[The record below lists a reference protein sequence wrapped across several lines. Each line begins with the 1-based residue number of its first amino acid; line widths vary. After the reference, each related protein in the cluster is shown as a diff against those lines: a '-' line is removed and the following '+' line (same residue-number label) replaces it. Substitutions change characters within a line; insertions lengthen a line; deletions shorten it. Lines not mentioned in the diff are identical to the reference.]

1 VAIVRVCVSL
11 PIGYF
16 VKKEVFSPRLG
27 ESKLPVSLAL
37 CCMYFLLYLVLAN
50 RPSSDCRL
58 VCNIK
63 TKKTFMMDFVN
74 RFVTGKP
81 VLSSLISPPYMD
93 VI

>member
-1 VAIVRVCVSL
+1 
-11 PIGYF
+11 
-16 VKKEVFSPRLG
+16 LG